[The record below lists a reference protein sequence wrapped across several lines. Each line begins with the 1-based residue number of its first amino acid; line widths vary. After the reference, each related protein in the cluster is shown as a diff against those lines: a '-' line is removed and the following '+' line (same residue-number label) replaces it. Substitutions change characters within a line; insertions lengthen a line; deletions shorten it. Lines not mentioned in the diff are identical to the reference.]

1 MQNLQSFLMNKRKE
15 LKLSLRNAA
24 DLIGISH
31 SYLNTLEKGVDP
43 RNNAPVNPTPET
55 LQLISKAYNTSYEY
69 LMRLSGYL
77 NNESKD
83 ENKLSKEEADGLS
96 EEFLN
101 MLIKHGKIKSKD
113 DLTPENIFSILNEIF
128 QDIKKDTD

>member
-1 MQNLQSFLMNKRKE
+1 MEKLQSFLLNKRKD

-55 LQLISKAYNTSYEY
+55 LQMISNAYNVSYEY

-77 NNESKD
+77 ND
-83 ENKLSKEEADGLS
+83 EITEANKLTREEANNLS

-128 QDIKKDTD
+128 QDIRKDTD

>member
-1 MQNLQSFLMNKRKE
+1 MQNLQSFLINKRKE

-83 ENKLSKEEADGLS
+83 ENKLTKEEADGLS

>member
-1 MQNLQSFLMNKRKE
+1 MQNLQSFLINKRKE

-55 LQLISKAYNTSYEY
+55 LQLISKAYNISYEY